1 MEHLLKDFNVDRLQA
16 DVKVENFVA
25 ISVSDSG
32 RLG

>member
-16 DVKVENFVA
+16 DIEVENFVV

-32 RLG
+32 IG